1 MNSRGSSDEGDDDIG
16 DGGDGIGDG
25 GPDEILSSG
34 GRHSGS
40 VGGGRGICSGEGT
53 AFPFDDR
60 FVFLFICTT
69 SFFFL
74 V

>member
-53 AFPFDDR
+53 FPFDDR